1 MWLDGFSFSWC
12 AVSSADWCA
21 VGSADWCAV
30 SSADNEVFTKNPTC
44 LYFFLPYNKRDSV
57 SLYAS
62 TYSPKCTYSIGHNPM
77 LTGVQTPGQNRRLWW
92 V

>member
-1 MWLDGFSFSWC
+1 MWLDGFSFSWWT
-12 AVSSADWCA
+12 VSSAEWCA

-62 TYSPKCTYSIGHNPM
+62 TYSPKCTDSIGHNPM